1 MKSDRWK
8 LWTSLM
14 SLMMDRCERSRHVIP
29 NDGRTVRFDGT
40 GGFVRDGWW
49 RVSWDLAEREK
60 LVESGERRD
69 GRSIFTARGL
79 DGGRKEE
86 VLT

>member
-1 MKSDRWK
+1 
-8 LWTSLM
+8 M

-49 RVSWDLAEREK
+49 CVSWDLAEREK
-60 LVESGERRD
+60 KWRAEPHFLQLSRSSG
-69 GRSIFTARGL
+69 
-79 DGGRKEE
+79 
-86 VLT
+86 